1 MPLRLYRLI
10 QIVKHEIK
18 MFLIVAWPQF
28 YVHAHTR
35 LCLQAVV
42 HKYTYKYIF
51 FTKHSIVGTILINS
65 TRTQMSFFFFF
76 KSSLVSNFYPQC
88 VVQTHNFWDQEFHA
102 LLKYSIFFLNLIS
115 WAKVSLINI
124 CIKAPG
130 VVI

>member
-1 MPLRLYRLI
+1 MPLCLYRLI

-65 TRTQMSFFFFF
+65 TRTQMSFFFLLRVHLSVISTPSVWFKLTTF
-76 KSSLVSNFYPQC
+76 EIKSSMLY
-88 VVQTHNFWDQEFHA
+88 
-102 LLKYSIFFLNLIS
+102 
-115 WAKVSLINI
+115 
-124 CIKAPG
+124 
-130 VVI
+130 